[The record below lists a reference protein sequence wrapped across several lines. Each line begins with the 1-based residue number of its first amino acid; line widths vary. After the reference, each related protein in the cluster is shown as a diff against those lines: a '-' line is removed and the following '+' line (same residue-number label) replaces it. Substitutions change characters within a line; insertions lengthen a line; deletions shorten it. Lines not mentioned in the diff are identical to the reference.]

1 MGHDKRKGLFLMKK
15 HYKLKDLDCAN
26 CAAKMENAIKKIKGV
41 NDATV
46 SFMSQKLTVD
56 AEDERFDSVMQEIVK
71 ACRKIEPD
79 CVIQL

>member
-1 MGHDKRKGLFLMKK
+1 MKK